1 MHWNFYFY
9 YFFVFISMD
18 ENVVID
24 VTLFKCGENFHDV
37 RNCVIVMSAVSI
49 LEKPSRGRL

>member
-18 ENVVID
+18 ENVAID
-24 VTLFKCGENFHDV
+24 VMFKCGDNFHDV
-37 RNCVIVMSAVSI
+37 RNCVVV
-49 LEKPSRGRL
+49 EKPSRGRL